1 MLDYTI
7 ILFLFIFF
15 IYGIKQ
21 GLFIASLKFIILI
34 LAVLITYFYFD
45 SFHETSQEMIGEFK
59 NKKLFYLISILGV
72 LFIGWVGIF
81 LASLVFPLG
90 ATGSPFYF
98 RFLGGFISLISGGII
113 ICFLLFFLEM
123 SENNHNKMIGLSML
137 NNNILPPLM
146 VVMPVKALKG
156 RNNEN
161 SCLI

>member
-1 MLDYTI
+1 
-7 ILFLFIFF
+7 
-15 IYGIKQ
+15 
-21 GLFIASLKFIILI
+21 
-34 LAVLITYFYFD
+34 
-45 SFHETSQEMIGEFK
+45 MIGEFK